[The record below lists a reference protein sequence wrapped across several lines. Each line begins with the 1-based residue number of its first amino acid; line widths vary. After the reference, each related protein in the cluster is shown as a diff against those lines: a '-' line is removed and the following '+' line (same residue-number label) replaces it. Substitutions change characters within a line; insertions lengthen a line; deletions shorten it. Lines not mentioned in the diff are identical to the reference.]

1 MRTFR
6 KPSKDNLRLTAG
18 KERKN
23 MENKILVET
32 SARHIHLTQE
42 AVEALFGA
50 GHTLTKKK
58 DLSQPGQFACEEKV
72 TVVNKCVDKRTGAE
86 VEKTLTMSV
95 LGPVRPETQVE
106 VSFTDA
112 RTLGVSAPVRESG
125 DVAGTPG
132 AKLVGP
138 AGEYVI
144 DHGIIVAKRH
154 IHLTPENAADLGVE
168 NGQIVKVLVDT
179 GAGRKTVFDDV
190 VIRVKSSFAPAMHID
205 TDECIP
211 EEGKWIQAK
220 EISDISAYT
229 HGVGWCAPQQGA
241 CKLSLNVKNGIIE
254 EALVETIG
262 CSGMTHSA
270 AMAAEILPGK
280 TILEALN
287 TDLVCDAI
295 NTAMRELF
303 LQIVYGRSQSAFSE
317 NGLVVGA
324 GMEDLGKGA
333 RSMVGTMYGTK
344 AKGVRYLEMTEG
356 YCTRMALDEN
366 DQVIGYEFVSLGKM
380 TDMIKKGTEPNEAYE
395 KAKGTYGRFKPE
407 DGAVKYID
415 PRKE

>member
-58 DLSQPGQFACEEKV
+58 DLSQLGQFACEEKV

-86 VEKTLTMSV
+86 VEKNLTMSV

-205 TDECIP
+205 TDECN
-211 EEGKWIQAK
+211 A
-220 EISDISAYT
+220 
-229 HGVGWCAPQQGA
+229 
-241 CKLSLNVKNGIIE
+241 
-254 EALVETIG
+254 
-262 CSGMTHSA
+262 SA
-270 AMAAEILPGK
+270 AFG
-280 TILEALN
+280 
-287 TDLVCDAI
+287 V
-295 NTAMRELF
+295 
-303 LQIVYGRSQSAFSE
+303 VYGE
-317 NGLVVGA
+317 
-324 GMEDLGKGA
+324 
-333 RSMVGTMYGTK
+333 
-344 AKGVRYLEMTEG
+344 
-356 YCTRMALDEN
+356 
-366 DQVIGYEFVSLGKM
+366 I
-380 TDMIKKGTEPNEAYE
+380 IK
-395 KAKGTYGRFKPE
+395 
-407 DGAVKYID
+407 
-415 PRKE
+415 

>member
-1 MRTFR
+1 
-6 KPSKDNLRLTAG
+6 
-18 KERKN
+18 

-179 GAGRKTVFDDV
+179 GAGRKTMFDDV
-190 VIRVKSSFAPAMHID
+190 VIRVKSSFAPAMHIA
-205 TDECIP
+205 TDECN
-211 EEGKWIQAK
+211 A
-220 EISDISAYT
+220 
-229 HGVGWCAPQQGA
+229 
-241 CKLSLNVKNGIIE
+241 
-254 EALVETIG
+254 
-262 CSGMTHSA
+262 SA
-270 AMAAEILPGK
+270 AFG
-280 TILEALN
+280 
-287 TDLVCDAI
+287 V
-295 NTAMRELF
+295 
-303 LQIVYGRSQSAFSE
+303 VYGE
-317 NGLVVGA
+317 
-324 GMEDLGKGA
+324 
-333 RSMVGTMYGTK
+333 
-344 AKGVRYLEMTEG
+344 
-356 YCTRMALDEN
+356 
-366 DQVIGYEFVSLGKM
+366 I
-380 TDMIKKGTEPNEAYE
+380 IK
-395 KAKGTYGRFKPE
+395 
-407 DGAVKYID
+407 
-415 PRKE
+415 